1 MILLIL
7 PWFFRTL
14 SVEARA
20 AAKADGKMFNKRWKM
35 KQDNRRL

>member
-1 MILLIL
+1 MLML

-20 AAKADGKMFNKRWKM
+20 AAKAVGKMFNMRWKM